1 MAKKIKVEVD
11 LEDKQAKK
19 KLEDLENKKYKVNLD
34 VDGRGIED
42 TNNQVQKLG
51 NTASSTT
58 TVFGKL
64 KNVISNTFSFNKLS
78 TTGYLAVLNEINQA
92 GKNAKETIN
101 ELDKAITDLSVATN
115 MSRDSVSSLLKTYN
129 DYAKELKSTTVD
141 VSSAADDYLR
151 AGKSMSETQ
160 ALIKDSIMLSKLGQL
175 QSGEATEDLLA
186 TMNGYEM
193 SVDEVEKALDAMV
206 AVDLEASTSAG
217 DIASALKYCAS
228 SADMA
233 GVSFSKLTGMIA
245 ETQDKTMQSAETI
258 GVFYNTLLSR
268 YRDIK
273 IGNYL
278 SEDGE
283 DISDYE
289 SVLKSVG
296 VNLRDAQGDFRN
308 FEVVLDELAGKWSS
322 LTSVQQAAVIKVA
335 AGTRQQNRFI
345 ALMEGYDK
353 VLELTETA
361 ANSAGTAVEKFNNS
375 YANSLEAKQ
384 NTLQASFESM
394 IMNSDFDEVYGGIL
408 EATTALVNFINE
420 TNALKGAMSGL
431 TIGAGIKAFI
441 AIKGG
446 INEAY
451 IELNKFQNALKIV
464 KKTEIST
471 ESFER
476 LKLLCDGLSKSQMKL
491 VLSTNQ
497 LSVEQK
503 KELLMA
509 SSLSE
514 EEATLQLQTWNMAKA
529 NNGLTTS
536 TTSVSNAFKGL
547 WATIKANKFMLITS
561 AIMIG
566 VSAINKYKE
575 TLENARSAAEDAKST
590 LSDMNKS
597 VTDNGSWLAENT
609 DKYKE
614 LSDGVNSLGQNVSLT
629 DEEFKEYNTLTNE
642 IAEMFPTLV
651 TGYTDTGTAIL
662 SCKNNVDLLTKAYE
676 EQKQAAQD
684 AVIRNADD
692 LVSGFNADT
701 TNTNLFENN
710 GMSKVDQLDLLNKM
724 LNGNISNVP
733 MDLSNTILKN
743 AGVKVSWL
751 ESLTYDKGEL
761 DKKIQENKEQLYAYK
776 RTLESEMEAATSD
789 ITPLIDY
796 FLDTNKNFNELDES
810 TKAGIKQ
817 VADNMGYEFY
827 NSLASG
833 EELTKTDL
841 ANWVDNTLLPSIS
854 NNGNANKAFS
864 KLFTLNADDMP
875 VSEYVTTVND
885 LVSKICMAVG
895 GDPDKIKI
903 NLGFDVQADED
914 LLDKV
919 YKVAGVDGSKFY
931 NPGSD
936 EANQQKEL
944 KSWIDSLNKDDL
956 KLIAQGEVEFDEH
969 TTVESAKEALKEAQ
983 SYADENPIEANA
995 TISSVDALAA
1005 VQDLS
1010 NGLDQ
1015 LDSIYADILD
1025 GEDFDWGSI
1034 LNNKDFQ
1041 DIFGSMG
1048 ETYENFINTVTN
1060 NPADISACQAAFDDL
1075 SNAYIYQS
1083 GVLDELNESNAQA
1096 AINMLDSMGV
1106 ANAEAVVMN
1115 YLAAQTEYAAI
1126 AKDNAAYSS
1135 AVLAEATLQDI
1146 NNILMEGS
1154 VTEDTKNQIVAYYLE
1169 KLTASGISL
1178 DTAEDC
1184 NQLINLI
1191 DYLGGATD
1199 ALRMYYSALQGSMN
1213 VTAVNGDNSHGGL
1226 SGKDTPYLEQMA
1238 KVQAQKETEKKLNE
1252 MLEKTQNSMS
1262 KVSFK
1267 GGTKSNGVRKSQS
1280 KGSGSGSGSKSKDN
1294 DAEKAQKEAE
1304 EAAKKAEEE
1313 RKKAIEEEEKRL
1325 EDALSRIK
1333 NAIAEL
1339 DKQASNSFHNWD
1351 ERNSALQAEMD
1362 AIPQAISAQQQLVDF
1377 YNSTGNDPTKAQ
1389 EAANAI
1395 ADLKR
1400 QLEELANQKLENIKK
1415 FNEDIISLIDS
1426 LKELSQSLIDIK
1438 EARGFSYSEGDYQ
1451 ELIAKTEE
1459 ERRQYEKEL
1468 SELQAQLQENID
1480 KGYLQEGSE
1489 TWYEWQKELNGIKKS
1504 INECTKAQIE
1514 WNKEIQNIPFTALEN
1529 FHKLISKATDR
1540 LDKFEAQL
1548 SARGLSKSF
1557 ANIQEDLMAVNE
1569 ELLIAQSEA
1578 TQYYE
1583 VIRKNLSDDTN
1594 GWARLTEE
1602 QIKQIFKYIDT
1613 DDSLSLHNYMS
1624 SLGYD
1629 NYTLKEFYEY
1639 IEKLSEANSKVIEL
1653 KTQQIELNNA
1663 ISDLDVTGAEKFA
1676 VLIEKLNSEISD
1688 ANSILDARGVSKNIE
1703 DIKNEYHGLASTV
1716 IVEQNKINHYYSAL
1730 YRGLSDGVNGWA
1742 NLTYEEIDKVFKY
1755 IQQND
1760 TNSLFNFLNSKQIN
1774 PATLDGFWELVE
1786 NIQTANSNIASATA
1800 NQIQLNKAIQQMD
1813 ISVYEN
1819 LSNVLSEIKT
1829 RIEGI
1834 RSIVEAHKRNPA
1846 DELIQMQIDT
1856 GMDQIELYR
1865 SMINAYKEYIIK
1877 QLSDGKNGWAN
1888 LAGDQIQD
1896 IMGFVESGDTNGLE
1910 KYLNTLGLSIATM
1923 DEFNEVLGK
1932 ITSTS
1937 SNMYSEM
1944 ASQETRF
1951 DDMLEV
1957 RINKLNE
1964 VQEQL
1969 QKINDEKNKALQLEK
1984 ARYALIEAQNNRNV
1998 MTWDGNQMVWTNDKN
2013 KVSDALDNLKNLEFQ
2028 DLIDSIDEATE
2039 AIQKLMK
2046 NKNIY
2051 DEWGNLTSNWQNTID
2066 STINKADAIM
2076 TELISKLNAQGY
2088 NVRIPAFATGGA
2100 IQGLSG
2106 DNNLIRVADKERVLT
2121 PIQNAAFEKL
2131 VDFSTSFIPQLEDI
2145 TKNLVPLT
2153 NFDAIR
2159 KVDTATQ
2166 NVYQF
2171 NGDFVMPN
2179 VHDGSKVNDL
2189 IKDLNS
2195 ITLKA
2200 QQRVNRI
2207 N

>member
-19 KLEDLENKKYKVNLD
+19 KLEDLTNKKYKVDLD
-34 VDGRGIED
+34 VDSNGVKNVNE
-42 TNNQVQKLG
+42 QVQKLG

-64 KNVISNTFSFNKLS
+64 KNAISNTFSFNKIT

-92 GKNAKETIN
+92 GKNAKETIQ
-101 ELDKAITDLSVATN
+101 ELDSAITDLSVAMNGTRAEASEYIKTLN
-115 MSRDSVSSLLKTYN
+115 KQAIELKTTT
-129 DYAKELKSTTVD
+129 KSVTDASDAWLRQGKTVD
-141 VSSAADDYLR
+141 
-151 AGKSMSETQ
+151 ETET
-160 ALIKDSIMLSKLGQL
+160 LIKDSLVLSKVGKIDSADATDYLTSALNGYKLEAKDAISVIDKLTSVDAASASEAGGLALSMSRTASAADLAGVSMDKLISWLAVVKETTRDADQSVGNMMKTMLSRMNQVKAGKFIDEETGEPLNDMEKVLNKVGIAMRDANGQFISSEKIIDELGQKWSTFDSVT
-175 QSGEATEDLLA
+175 QRAIATQLGGAYQYEKVIALLS
-186 TMNGYEM
+186 NY
-193 SVDEVEKALDAMV
+193 
-206 AVDLEASTSAG
+206 G
-217 DIASALKYCAS
+217 DALKYAEIAAES
-228 SADMA
+228 SGSA
-233 GVSFSKLTGMIA
+233 
-245 ETQDKTMQSAETI
+245 MQ
-258 GVFYNTLLSR
+258 
-268 YRDIK
+268 
-273 IGNYL
+273 
-278 SEDGE
+278 
-283 DISDYE
+283 
-289 SVLKSVG
+289 
-296 VNLRDAQGDFRN
+296 
-308 FEVVLDELAGKWSS
+308 
-322 LTSVQQAAVIKVA
+322 
-335 AGTRQQNRFI
+335 
-345 ALMEGYDK
+345 
-353 VLELTETA
+353 
-361 ANSAGTAVEKFNNS
+361 KFNES
-375 YANSLEAKQ
+375 YLGSLEAKQ

-394 IMNSDFDEVYGGIL
+394 MMNSDFDKVYAGIID
-408 EATTALVNFINE
+408 ATTALVNFINE
-420 TNALKGAMSGL
+420 TNALKGVMSGL

-476 LKLLCDGLSKSQMKL
+476 LKLLCNGLSKSQMKL

-547 WATIKANKFMLITS
+547 WSTIKANKFMLITS

-609 DKYKE
+609 DRYKE
-614 LSDGVNSLGQNVSLT
+614 LSEGVNSLGQNVSLT

-684 AVIRNADD
+684 AVIKNADD

-710 GMSKVDQLDLLNKM
+710 GMSKVEQLDLLNKM

-903 NLGFDVQADED
+903 NLGFDIQADED

-936 EANQQKEL
+936 EANQQQEL
-944 KSWIDSLNKDDL
+944 KSWIDSLSKDDL

-995 TISSVDALAA
+995 TLSSVDALAA
-1005 VQDLS
+1005 VESLS
-1010 NGLDQ
+1010 EGLDQ

-1048 ETYENFINTVTN
+1048 EVYDNFINTVTN

-1075 SNAYIYQS
+1075 TNAYIYQS

-1154 VTEDTKNQIVAYYLE
+1154 VTEDTKNQIIAYYLE

-1184 NQLINLI
+1184 NQLMNLI
-1191 DYLGGATD
+1191 SALGGATG
-1199 ALRMYYSALQGSMN
+1199 ALRIYYSALQGSMN
-1213 VTAVNGDNSHGGL
+1213 VVDVNGNNSHGGL
-1226 SGKDTPYLEQMA
+1226 SGKDIPYQKQMA
-1238 KVQAQKETEKKLNE
+1238 QVQAQKEAEKKLDE
-1252 MLEKTQNSMS
+1252 ILEKTQNSMS
-1262 KVSFK
+1262 KASFK
-1267 GGTKSNGVRKSQS
+1267 GGTKTNGVRKSQAKS
-1280 KGSGSGSGSKSKDN
+1280 SGSGKSKKD
-1294 DAEKAQKEAE
+1294 DAEKEAE

-1438 EARGFSYSEGDYQ
+1438 EARGFAYNAGDYQ
-1451 ELIAKTEE
+1451 ELISKSEE

-1468 SELQAQLQENID
+1468 SELQAQLQYNID
-1480 KGYLQEGSE
+1480 RGYLQEGSE

-1504 INECTKAQIE
+1504 MNECIKAQVE
-1514 WNKEIQNIPFTALEN
+1514 WNKEIQKIPFTALEN
-1529 FHKLISKATDR
+1529 FGKLIDKATTR
-1540 LDKFEAQL
+1540 LDNFASQL
-1548 SARGLSKSF
+1548 EERGLALSV
-1557 ANIQEDLMAVNE
+1557 ADINEQLMAANE
-1569 ELLIAQSEA
+1569 KLLIAQGNANE
-1578 TQYYE
+1578 YYN
-1583 VIRKNLSDDTN
+1583 VIRRNFSDEVN
-1594 GWARLTEE
+1594 GWGKLTEE
-1602 QIKQIFKYIDT
+1602 QLKQVFHYIDT
-1613 DDSLSLHNYMS
+1613 DDSLRLHNYLAD
-1624 SLGYD
+1624 LGFD
-1629 NYTLKEFYEY
+1629 NYTLQEFYEY
-1639 IEKLSEANSKVIEL
+1639 VEKLGETNNEIIEL
-1653 KTQQIELNNA
+1653 KTNIIKLNNA
-1663 ISDLDVTGAEKFA
+1663 VDELNISGAEKYGI
-1676 VLIEKLNSEISD
+1676 LIEKLNNEISSYND
-1688 ANSILDARGVSKNIE
+1688 TINARGLSKSLAEIM
-1703 DIKNEYHGLASTV
+1703 NEIHGLASTV
-1716 IVEQNKINHYYSAL
+1716 MIEQNKINNYNRIIAKNL
-1730 YRGLSDGVNGWA
+1730 TDDVNGWA
-1742 NLTYEEIDKVFKY
+1742 KLREDQLKQVFRY
-1755 IQQND
+1755 IENND
-1760 TNSLFNFLNSKQIN
+1760 HQGLFDLFNSMQIN
-1774 PATLDGFWELVE
+1774 PATLDEFWELVQDIE
-1786 NIQTANSNIASATA
+1786 TASSNIASATT
-1800 NQIQLNKAIQQMD
+1800 NQIELNKTIKQMD
-1813 ISVYEN
+1813 ITVFQN
-1819 LSNVLSEIKT
+1819 LQKVLEKINT
-1829 RIEGI
+1829 EIEGLKNLMKSHGGIAPDAILEKEIQSGMKSVKFSKRKIYAYEDYI
-1834 RSIVEAHKRNPA
+1834 RS
-1846 DELIQMQIDT
+1846 QF
-1856 GMDQIELYR
+1856 
-1865 SMINAYKEYIIK
+1865 
-1877 QLSDGKNGWAN
+1877 SDAINGWAD
-1888 LAGDQIQD
+1888 LAEED
-1896 IMGFVESGDTNGLE
+1896 IKRIF
-1910 KYLNTLGLSIATM
+1910 KYLDNGDVDGLDEFLNNLGLATSSLTEFWDVVSNIQQEESNIFSDM
-1923 DEFNEVLGK
+1923 VNQEGYFNE
-1932 ITSTS
+1932 
-1937 SNMYSEM
+1937 
-1944 ASQETRF
+1944 
-1951 DDMLEV
+1951 MLEN
-1957 RINKLNE
+1957 RITELNKIRE
-1964 VQEQL
+1964 KL
-1969 QKINDEKNKALQLEK
+1969 QKINEEKNKALELEK
-1984 ARYALIEAQNNRNV
+1984 ARYALIQAENNRNV
-1998 MTWDGNQMVWTNDKN
+1998 MTWDGNQMVWT
-2013 KVSDALDNLKNLEFQ
+2013 SDADQLSNALDNLNNLEFDALIDAIDNAVDAIN
-2028 DLIDSIDEATE
+2028 DLIDNTN
-2039 AIQKLMK
+2039 L
-2046 NKNIY
+2046 Y
-2051 DEWGNLTSNWQNTID
+2051 DNLGNLLSNWKDIIESAQSSVTGIVNEVI
-2066 STINKADAIM
+2066 K
-2076 TELISKLNAQGY
+2076 KLSSQGY
-2088 NVRIPAFATGGA
+2088 DFDIPQFATGGV
-2100 IQGLSG
+2100 INGVTG
-2106 DNNLIRVADKERVLT
+2106 DRNLVLVSDKERVLT
-2121 PIQNAAFEKL
+2121 PYQNEMFEKMI
-2131 VDFSTSFIPQLEDI
+2131 DYATNYAPQFNQI
-2145 TKNLVPLT
+2145 
-2153 NFDAIR
+2153 FDAKHQTISNLS
-2159 KVDTATQ
+2159 
-2166 NVYQF
+2166 NVKPVTTTPIYQF
-2171 NGDFVMPN
+2171 TGDFVMPN

>member
-1 MAKKIKVEVD
+1 MAKKIKVGVELD
-11 LEDKQAKK
+11 DKQAKK
-19 KLEDLENKKYKVNLD
+19 KLEDLEKGKYKVNVD
-34 VDGRGIED
+34 VNAESV
-42 TNNQVQKLG
+42 NQANENMKRFG
-51 NTASSTT
+51 KTASNTNGI
-58 TVFGKL
+58 FGKL
-64 KNVISNTFSFNKLS
+64 KETITNTFSTSRL
-78 TTGYLAVLNEINQA
+78 TMTGFLTALAGIHKAGNEA
-92 GKNAKETIN
+92 VETVKS
-101 ELDKAITDLSVATN
+101 LDKEITDLSAATD
-115 MSRDSVSSLLKTYN
+115 MSRESVSGLLQNYN
-129 DYAKELKSTTVD
+129 KLAKEMKATTVD
-141 VSSAADDYLR
+141 VSQAANDYLR
-151 AGKSMSETQ
+151 AGKSMSESQ
-160 ALIKDSIMLSKLGQL
+160 ELIKSSLMLSKLGQIDA
-175 QSGEATEDLLA
+175 STATEDLLA
-186 TMNGYEM
+186 IINGFSM
-193 SVDEVEKALDAMV
+193 SVDEVNKSLDSLV
-206 AVDLEASTSAG
+206 AVDMAAATSAG
-217 DIASALKYCAS
+217 SISEALKYCAS
-228 SADMA
+228 NAEVA
-233 GVSFSKLTGMIA
+233 GISFDKLVAILA
-245 ETQDKTMQSAETI
+245 EVQDRTQLSSQTI
-258 GVFYNTLLSR
+258 GTFMNTILSR
-268 YRDIK
+268 YKDVK

-278 SEDGE
+278 SDDGE
-283 DISDYE
+283 DLSDYE
-289 SVLKSVG
+289 SVLKSIG
-296 VNLRDAQGDFRN
+296 ISLRDSENEFRN
-308 FEVVLDELAGKWSS
+308 YEDVLQDMASKWNTLS
-322 LTSVQQAAVIKVA
+322 SVQQAALAKTASGV
-335 AGTRQQNRFI
+335 RMQNRFY
-345 ALMEGYDK
+345 ALMEGYSK
-353 VLELTETA
+353 VLDLTKVSAE
-361 ANSAGTAVEKFNNS
+361 SAGTAIDKYNKA

-384 NTLQASFESM
+384 ANLQASFESM
-394 IMNSDFDEVYGGIL
+394 IMNSDFSSIYSDIL
-408 EATTALVNFINE
+408 DSTNALVEFLDK
-420 TNALKGAMSGL
+420 TNALKGALSGL
-431 TIGAGIKAFI
+431 VVGTL
-441 AIKGG
+441 IKGFMSIKSG
-446 INEAY
+446 ITQAY
-451 IELNKFQNALKIV
+451 VTLNKFQNAMNLV
-464 KKTEIST
+464 KKTKIST
-471 ESFER
+471 NDFQR
-476 LKLLCDGLSKSQMKL
+476 LLLLSDGLSKSQMKL
-491 VLSTNQ
+491 ILSTNT
-497 LSVEQK
+497 LSVAQK
-503 KELLMA
+503 KELLIA
-509 SSLSE
+509 SGLSE
-514 EEATLQLQTWNMAKA
+514 EESELALNTWKMSAA
-529 NNGLTTS
+529 NNGLTAS
-536 TTSVSNAFKGL
+536 TTSVGNSLKALF
-547 WATIKANKFMLITS
+547 TMIKANPLGLIVTG
-561 AIMIG
+561 IGIG
-566 VSAINKYKE
+566 VAAWQKYKQSIEEAVSSASDAANTYKEQNDAIDEAVTKYQELRQQLIAAKGNEEE
-575 TLENARSAAEDAKST
+575 TYAIKQQLLELQTELNEKFGIEAGRINLVTDAYRDQTEAIKALNKESGQMFLNENRKGIEQATKQMESDKTYLLGTTNGLVNASELKYLDKIGQIASANNIQRTNNGFEFVGNARDASKSINNFMNQIKELQKEAGNTSSVLSGIFDGILDNSGDALSEANGIIEKYGDIYEQAQLAQISSDRNLSQTYNEATAAVEAYNDAVLKSENPYDDQEVQNAWNRLQNVKQEIKDNEAEWGQYSNIVDNVFSEANDAVYSFYQTISNDQSVSKFVDDLRGLTDIDLQAMADDGNNGDAFDKLCEKAENYGLEVQNVIDLLIQLGVVQGQIDDEVGSTDISPKWDYSTTITQLDEMEKKFSSLDNAYSKLFDEDSNIGFEDYSSIYDAFKDIEGLDIGGYIKQLQEAGQNQELVQETMDSLVSSYLNLSGILDNVTDENAR
-590 LSDMNKS
+590 L
-597 VTDNGSWLAENT
+597 
-609 DKYKE
+609 
-614 LSDGVNSLGQNVSLT
+614 
-629 DEEFKEYNTLTNE
+629 
-642 IAEMFPTLV
+642 IASFL
-651 TGYTDTGTAIL
+651 
-662 SCKNNVDLLTKAYE
+662 E
-676 EQKQAAQD
+676 EQ
-684 AVIRNADD
+684 
-692 LVSGFNADT
+692 
-701 TNTNLFENN
+701 
-710 GMSKVDQLDLLNKM
+710 
-724 LNGNISNVP
+724 
-733 MDLSNTILKN
+733 
-743 AGVKVSWL
+743 
-751 ESLTYDKGEL
+751 
-761 DKKIQENKEQLYAYK
+761 
-776 RTLESEMEAATSD
+776 
-789 ITPLIDY
+789 
-796 FLDTNKNFNELDES
+796 
-810 TKAGIKQ
+810 
-817 VADNMGYEFY
+817 
-827 NSLASG
+827 
-833 EELTKTDL
+833 
-841 ANWVDNTLLPSIS
+841 
-854 NNGNANKAFS
+854 
-864 KLFTLNADDMP
+864 
-875 VSEYVTTVND
+875 
-885 LVSKICMAVG
+885 
-895 GDPDKIKI
+895 
-903 NLGFDVQADED
+903 
-914 LLDKV
+914 
-919 YKVAGVDGSKFY
+919 
-931 NPGSD
+931 
-936 EANQQKEL
+936 
-944 KSWIDSLNKDDL
+944 
-956 KLIAQGEVEFDEH
+956 
-969 TTVESAKEALKEAQ
+969 
-983 SYADENPIEANA
+983 
-995 TISSVDALAA
+995 
-1005 VQDLS
+1005 
-1010 NGLDQ
+1010 
-1015 LDSIYADILD
+1015 
-1025 GEDFDWGSI
+1025 
-1034 LNNKDFQ
+1034 
-1041 DIFGSMG
+1041 
-1048 ETYENFINTVTN
+1048 
-1060 NPADISACQAAFDDL
+1060 
-1075 SNAYIYQS
+1075 
-1083 GVLDELNESNAQA
+1083 
-1096 AINMLDSMGV
+1096 GV

-1154 VTEDTKNQIVAYYLE
+1154 VTEDTKNQIIAYYLE

-1184 NQLINLI
+1184 NQLMNLI
-1191 DYLGGATD
+1191 SALGGATS
-1199 ALRMYYSALQGSMN
+1199 ALSIYYSALQGSMN
-1213 VTAVNGDNSHGGL
+1213 VSAVNGSNSHGGL

-1238 KVQAQKETEKKLNE
+1238 KVQAQKEAEKKLNE

-1267 GGTKSNGVRKSQS
+1267 GGTKSNGVRKSQA
-1280 KGSGSGSGSKSKDN
+1280 KGSGGSGGKGSGSKSKDN
-1294 DAEKAQKEAE
+1294 DAE

-1362 AIPQAISAQQQLVDF
+1362 AIPQAIAAQQQLVDF

-1639 IEKLSEANSKVIEL
+1639 IEKLSEANSEIIEL

-1663 ISDLDVTGAEKFA
+1663 INDLDVTGAEKFA

-1688 ANSILDARGVSKNIE
+1688 ENNILDARGVSKNIE

-1856 GMDQIELYR
+1856 GMDQIKLYR
-1865 SMINAYKEYIIK
+1865 SMINAYKEYIRK

-2013 KVSDALDNLKNLEFQ
+2013 KVSDALDNLRNLEFQ
-2028 DLIDSIDEATE
+2028 DLIDTIQDAIDTIED
-2039 AIQKLMK
+2039 LMK

-2051 DEWGNLTSNWQNTID
+2051 DEWGNLTGGWQNTID
-2066 STINKADAIM
+2066 SALNKADAIM

-2121 PIQNAAFEKL
+2121 PIQNTAFEKL

>member
-1 MAKKIKVEVD
+1 M
-11 LEDKQAKK
+11 
-19 KLEDLENKKYKVNLD
+19 
-34 VDGRGIED
+34 
-42 TNNQVQKLG
+42 
-51 NTASSTT
+51 
-58 TVFGKL
+58 
-64 KNVISNTFSFNKLS
+64 
-78 TTGYLAVLNEINQA
+78 
-92 GKNAKETIN
+92 
-101 ELDKAITDLSVATN
+101 
-115 MSRDSVSSLLKTYN
+115 
-129 DYAKELKSTTVD
+129 
-141 VSSAADDYLR
+141 
-151 AGKSMSETQ
+151 
-160 ALIKDSIMLSKLGQL
+160 
-175 QSGEATEDLLA
+175 
-186 TMNGYEM
+186 
-193 SVDEVEKALDAMV
+193 
-206 AVDLEASTSAG
+206 
-217 DIASALKYCAS
+217 
-228 SADMA
+228 
-233 GVSFSKLTGMIA
+233 
-245 ETQDKTMQSAETI
+245 
-258 GVFYNTLLSR
+258 
-268 YRDIK
+268 
-273 IGNYL
+273 
-278 SEDGE
+278 
-283 DISDYE
+283 
-289 SVLKSVG
+289 
-296 VNLRDAQGDFRN
+296 
-308 FEVVLDELAGKWSS
+308 
-322 LTSVQQAAVIKVA
+322 
-335 AGTRQQNRFI
+335 
-345 ALMEGYDK
+345 
-353 VLELTETA
+353 
-361 ANSAGTAVEKFNNS
+361 
-375 YANSLEAKQ
+375 
-384 NTLQASFESM
+384 
-394 IMNSDFDEVYGGIL
+394 
-408 EATTALVNFINE
+408 
-420 TNALKGAMSGL
+420 
-431 TIGAGIKAFI
+431 
-441 AIKGG
+441 
-446 INEAY
+446 
-451 IELNKFQNALKIV
+451 
-464 KKTEIST
+464 
-471 ESFER
+471 
-476 LKLLCDGLSKSQMKL
+476 
-491 VLSTNQ
+491 
-497 LSVEQK
+497 
-503 KELLMA
+503 
-509 SSLSE
+509 
-514 EEATLQLQTWNMAKA
+514 
-529 NNGLTTS
+529 
-536 TTSVSNAFKGL
+536 
-547 WATIKANKFMLITS
+547 
-561 AIMIG
+561 
-566 VSAINKYKE
+566 
-575 TLENARSAAEDAKST
+575 
-590 LSDMNKS
+590 
-597 VTDNGSWLAENT
+597 
-609 DKYKE
+609 
-614 LSDGVNSLGQNVSLT
+614 
-629 DEEFKEYNTLTNE
+629 
-642 IAEMFPTLV
+642 
-651 TGYTDTGTAIL
+651 
-662 SCKNNVDLLTKAYE
+662 
-676 EQKQAAQD
+676 
-684 AVIRNADD
+684 
-692 LVSGFNADT
+692 
-701 TNTNLFENN
+701 
-710 GMSKVDQLDLLNKM
+710 
-724 LNGNISNVP
+724 
-733 MDLSNTILKN
+733 
-743 AGVKVSWL
+743 
-751 ESLTYDKGEL
+751 
-761 DKKIQENKEQLYAYK
+761 
-776 RTLESEMEAATSD
+776 
-789 ITPLIDY
+789 
-796 FLDTNKNFNELDES
+796 
-810 TKAGIKQ
+810 
-817 VADNMGYEFY
+817 
-827 NSLASG
+827 
-833 EELTKTDL
+833 
-841 ANWVDNTLLPSIS
+841 
-854 NNGNANKAFS
+854 
-864 KLFTLNADDMP
+864 
-875 VSEYVTTVND
+875 
-885 LVSKICMAVG
+885 
-895 GDPDKIKI
+895 
-903 NLGFDVQADED
+903 
-914 LLDKV
+914 
-919 YKVAGVDGSKFY
+919 
-931 NPGSD
+931 
-936 EANQQKEL
+936 
-944 KSWIDSLNKDDL
+944 
-956 KLIAQGEVEFDEH
+956 
-969 TTVESAKEALKEAQ
+969 
-983 SYADENPIEANA
+983 
-995 TISSVDALAA
+995 
-1005 VQDLS
+1005 
-1010 NGLDQ
+1010 
-1015 LDSIYADILD
+1015 
-1025 GEDFDWGSI
+1025 
-1034 LNNKDFQ
+1034 
-1041 DIFGSMG
+1041 
-1048 ETYENFINTVTN
+1048 
-1060 NPADISACQAAFDDL
+1060 
-1075 SNAYIYQS
+1075 
-1083 GVLDELNESNAQA
+1083 
-1096 AINMLDSMGV
+1096 
-1106 ANAEAVVMN
+1106 
-1115 YLAAQTEYAAI
+1115 
-1126 AKDNAAYSS
+1126 
-1135 AVLAEATLQDI
+1135 
-1146 NNILMEGS
+1146 
-1154 VTEDTKNQIVAYYLE
+1154 
-1169 KLTASGISL
+1169 
-1178 DTAEDC
+1178 
-1184 NQLINLI
+1184 
-1191 DYLGGATD
+1191 
-1199 ALRMYYSALQGSMN
+1199 
-1213 VTAVNGDNSHGGL
+1213 
-1226 SGKDTPYLEQMA
+1226 
-1238 KVQAQKETEKKLNE
+1238 
-1252 MLEKTQNSMS
+1252 
-1262 KVSFK
+1262 
-1267 GGTKSNGVRKSQS
+1267 
-1280 KGSGSGSGSKSKDN
+1280 
-1294 DAEKAQKEAE
+1294 
-1304 EAAKKAEEE
+1304 
-1313 RKKAIEEEEKRL
+1313 
-1325 EDALSRIK
+1325 
-1333 NAIAEL
+1333 

-1451 ELIAKTEE
+1451 ELISKSEE

-1468 SELQAQLQENID
+1468 SELQAQLQYNID
-1480 KGYLQEGSE
+1480 RGYLQEGSE

-1504 INECTKAQIE
+1504 MNECIKAQVE
-1514 WNKEIQNIPFTALEN
+1514 WNKEIQKIPFTALEN

-1688 ANSILDARGVSKNIE
+1688 ANNILDARGVSKNIE

-1856 GMDQIELYR
+1856 GMDQIKLYR
-1865 SMINAYKEYIIK
+1865 SMINAYKEYIRK

-2013 KVSDALDNLKNLEFQ
+2013 KVSDALDNLRNLEFQ
-2028 DLIDSIDEATE
+2028 DLIDTIQDAIDTIED
-2039 AIQKLMK
+2039 LMK

-2051 DEWGNLTSNWQNTID
+2051 DEWGNLTGGWQNTID
-2066 STINKADAIM
+2066 SALNKADAIM

-2121 PIQNAAFEKL
+2121 PIQNTAFEKL

-2171 NGDFVMPN
+2171 TGDFVMPN

>member
-1 MAKKIKVEVD
+1 MPKN
-11 LEDKQAKK
+11 
-19 KLEDLENKKYKVNLD
+19 EN
-34 VDGRGIED
+34 GE
-42 TNNQVQKLG
+42 
-51 NTASSTT
+51 SW
-58 TVFGKL
+58 L
-64 KNVISNTFSFNKLS
+64 KNSLGEIIS
-78 TTGYLAVLNEINQA
+78 
-92 GKNAKETIN
+92 KENIDSYIA
-101 ELDKAITDLSVATN
+101 ELDLDSAKNKILDIFDWEDAIKNGDKTWQDYFDT
-115 MSRDSVSSLLKTYN
+115 LKNGEEKYIP
-129 DYAKELKSTTVD
+129 D
-141 VSSAADDYLR
+141 
-151 AGKSMSETQ
+151 
-160 ALIKDSIMLSKLGQL
+160 LIKNTD
-175 QSGEATEDLLA
+175 DL
-186 TMNGYEM
+186 
-193 SVDEVEKALDAMV
+193 
-206 AVDLEASTSAG
+206 
-217 DIASALKYCAS
+217 
-228 SADMA
+228 
-233 GVSFSKLTGMIA
+233 SKLTGEDLVKANQAARDAAIA
-245 ETQDKTMQSAETI
+245 HNKALKQQTLSAKAGQVALKGLAIAGNMLAMWAISEAISFAASKINDYVHELDNARDASKDAQSTINQLNQSVSDNDKWISS
-258 GVFYNTLLSR
+258 NLSR
-268 YRDIK
+268 Y
-273 IGNYL
+273 
-278 SEDGE
+278 E
-283 DISDYE
+283 
-289 SVLKSVG
+289 
-296 VNLRDAQGDFRN
+296 
-308 FEVVLDELAGKWSS
+308 ELA
-322 LTSVQQAAVIKVA
+322 
-335 AGTRQQNRFI
+335 
-345 ALMEGYDK
+345 
-353 VLELTETA
+353 
-361 ANSAGTAVEKFNNS
+361 
-375 YANSLEAKQ
+375 
-384 NTLQASFESM
+384 
-394 IMNSDFDEVYGGIL
+394 
-408 EATTALVNFINE
+408 
-420 TNALKGAMSGL
+420 
-431 TIGAGIKAFI
+431 
-441 AIKGG
+441 
-446 INEAY
+446 
-451 IELNKFQNALKIV
+451 
-464 KKTEIST
+464 
-471 ESFER
+471 
-476 LKLLCDGLSKSQMKL
+476 
-491 VLSTNQ
+491 
-497 LSVEQK
+497 
-503 KELLMA
+503 
-509 SSLSE
+509 
-514 EEATLQLQTWNMAKA
+514 
-529 NNGLTTS
+529 
-536 TTSVSNAFKGL
+536 
-547 WATIKANKFMLITS
+547 
-561 AIMIG
+561 
-566 VSAINKYKE
+566 
-575 TLENARSAAEDAKST
+575 
-590 LSDMNKS
+590 
-597 VTDNGSWLAENT
+597 
-609 DKYKE
+609 
-614 LSDGVNSLGQNVSLT
+614 DGVDSLGRNVSLT

-642 IAEMFPTLV
+642 IAEMFPTLI
-651 TGYTDTGTAIL
+651 TGYTDTGDAIL

-684 AVIRNADD
+684 SVLQKSND
-692 LVSGFNADT
+692 LWAGFKADT
-701 TNTNLFENN
+701 TKSNIFSN
-710 GMSKVDQLDLLNKM
+710 GGLSKVSELQALQKM
-724 LNGNISNVP
+724 INGQVKDISNGA
-733 MDLSNTILKN
+733 LAQILNN
-743 AGVKVSWL
+743 AGVDKVNSNNRAKL
-751 ESLTYDKGEL
+751 VKQIE
-761 DKKIQENKEQLYAYK
+761 ENKQLLLSYV
-776 RTLESEMEAATSD
+776 RTLQSTLDASTSQATT
-789 ITPLIDY
+789 IIDA
-796 FLDTNKNFNELDES
+796 FLGDNKDFQKFDSQTQNS
-810 TKAGIKQ
+810 IKQ
-817 VADNMGYEFY
+817 IADNMGYEFY
-827 NSLASG
+827 SQFENPN
-833 EELTKTDL
+833 ELV
-841 ANWVDNTLLPSIS
+841 NWIDNTLVPAFQ
-854 NNGNANKAFS
+854 NADTKNLLT
-864 KLFTLNADDMP
+864 KLFSLNKEDMP
-875 VSEYVTTVND
+875 VSEYVQEINS
-885 LVSKICMAVG
+885 LIEQIANAIG
-895 GDPDKIKI
+895 GEPDKIKVK
-903 NLGFDVQADED
+903 LGFDFVDTDGE
-914 LLDKV
+914 LLNKAKKKV
-919 YKVAGVDGSKFY
+919 
-931 NPGSD
+931 D
-936 EANQQKEL
+936 EAFSNNSLNVGSVSLDPSKLVNKDEL
-944 KSWIDSLNKDDL
+944 KKWIDTLSSEDL
-956 KLIAQGEVEFDEH
+956 KLIAQGEIEFDEN
-969 TTVESAKEALKEAQ
+969 TTVASAKAALKEAQ
-983 SYADENPIEANA
+983 SYADENAIEVKARTLTEINENK
-995 TISSVDALAA
+995 S
-1005 VQDLS
+1005 
-1010 NGLDQ
+1010 GLDSLFDKYEASDEEQ
-1015 LDSIYADILD
+1015 MLSQDDVASILQEHPEYIAYLIKVGDQYKLNEQALKDWNSVVDEQKNAIDNQMGSNSYVENYGNILDSISSNTSHIGGGVGNWSGGEEALDNLIAKNNELNQSLLNGKINATDYFKSISDSITSSGLEDALNDIGGKFDETTDYIEETVSVLSTELSDALLQANKRFLKGETSVDDYTDELKAGAEAQQKLLKATYDLEIGEDGKAKAIENADEAMQNAIDSYNQLVDAQEQLANTEGFENVLSENADFLSSYADETGNFMSSIMNDNQLSSYINSLSTELVNFANSSTENMESVAQALVD
-1025 GEDFDWGSI
+1025 TAGVSSEQAYSLISQGSEAVASAVGNSLEAVQGMTNYAMSSVSGSI
-1034 LNNKDFQ
+1034 TNASSAIGNVLSAL
-1041 DIFGSMG
+1041 GSMIS
-1048 ETYENFINTVTN
+1048 NFKFSIKAKPYITGGFGLKKDKNGIPTGLTL
-1060 NPADISACQAAFDDL
+1060 PTFGFDISGSGGASVQNFAQALSSAGSYFSQAGAEQAAQ
-1075 SNAYIYQS
+1075 NA
-1083 GVLDELNESNAQA
+1083 
-1096 AINMLDSMGV
+1096 
-1106 ANAEAVVMN
+1106 MN
-1115 YLAAQTEYAAI
+1115 
-1126 AKDNAAYSS
+1126 
-1135 AVLAEATLQDI
+1135 I
-1146 NNILMEGS
+1146 NNY
-1154 VTEDTKNQIVAYYLE
+1154 K
-1169 KLTASGISL
+1169 KSG
-1178 DTAEDC
+1178 T
-1184 NQLINLI
+1184 
-1191 DYLGGATD
+1191 
-1199 ALRMYYSALQGSMN
+1199 
-1213 VTAVNGDNSHGGL
+1213 
-1226 SGKDTPYLEQMA
+1226 
-1238 KVQAQKETEKKLNE
+1238 
-1252 MLEKTQNSMS
+1252 
-1262 KVSFK
+1262 
-1267 GGTKSNGVRKSQS
+1267 
-1280 KGSGSGSGSKSKDN
+1280 GSGSKPSSYRPTYKSPKSSSGGSDGSGSKSKDN
-1294 DAEKAQKEAE
+1294 DAE

-1415 FNEDIISLIDS
+1415 FNEDIISLIQS

-1774 PATLDGFWELVE
+1774 PATLDGFWEVVE
-1786 NIQTANSNIASATA
+1786 NIQTANSNIASVTA

-1865 SMINAYKEYIIK
+1865 SMISAYKEYIRK

-2013 KVSDALDNLKNLEFQ
+2013 KVSDALDNLRNLEFQ
-2028 DLIDSIDEATE
+2028 DLIDTIQDAIDTIED
-2039 AIQKLMK
+2039 LME

-2051 DEWGNLTSNWQNTID
+2051 DEWGNLTGGWQNTID
-2066 STINKADAIM
+2066 SALNKADAIM

-2171 NGDFVMPN
+2171 TGDIIAPN
-2179 VHDGSKVNDL
+2179 VHDGDGFNVL
-2189 IKDLNS
+2189 VKDLES

-2200 QQRVNRI
+2200 EQRMNRI

>member
-1 MAKKIKVEVD
+1 MGGISLAIKAIQFVWDKLNVTVEETQQKVDETSSRLKELQDLQAELSARDPESLSDTERERLAYLDDRIAKEKELLELQKARVAEEEIGGKFTDYFDDDSYSKKLADEYTGGWKNFLFNSAQFLSGSPSQALMKDQDDSTVTNLNAKTENVLKAYNKYQEKYSKTLSDIADLKAKISNLDKDSYEYQIESTNLSAKQKALKDFDYSSANDLLTQQKEKVNEYSDAIDKLKKDSENPYLSSKSREYAKKEIEQYTKLKEAAEGYVKSLEKITLTPQSVEDNLNERLNKLTVND
-11 LEDKQAKK
+11 LKENGFTDSELEILATASFDSNATIEDLRRVLQQAQAEANGNPIQVGTTVSSISDAMNIGTGNYDEENQAFSST
-19 KLEDLENKKYKVNLD
+19 LGQDLENYQNEIQAIQQAIK
-34 VDGRGIED
+34 G
-42 TNNQVQKLG
+42 LG
-51 NTASSTT
+51 NGSTSVIDLAT
-58 TVFGKL
+58 DFG
-64 KNVISNTFSFNKLS
+64 I
-78 TTGYLAVLNEINQA
+78 A
-92 GKNAKETIN
+92 G
-101 ELDKAITDLSVATN
+101 
-115 MSRDSVSSLLKTYN
+115 
-129 DYAKELKSTTVD
+129 
-141 VSSAADDYLR
+141 
-151 AGKSMSETQ
+151 
-160 ALIKDSIMLSKLGQL
+160 DSI
-175 QSGEATEDLLA
+175 
-186 TMNGYEM
+186 
-193 SVDEVEKALDAMV
+193 
-206 AVDLEASTSAG
+206 
-217 DIASALKYCAS
+217 
-228 SADMA
+228 
-233 GVSFSKLTGMIA
+233 
-245 ETQDKTMQSAETI
+245 
-258 GVFYNTLLSR
+258 
-268 YRDIK
+268 
-273 IGNYL
+273 
-278 SEDGE
+278 
-283 DISDYE
+283 SDCKE
-289 SVLKSVG
+289 
-296 VNLRDAQGDFRN
+296 Q
-308 FEVVLDELAGKWSS
+308 LDELAK
-322 LTSVQQAAVIKVA
+322 TK
-335 AGTRQQNRFI
+335 
-345 ALMEGYDK
+345 MEEMRNHID
-353 VLELTETA
+353 
-361 ANSAGTAVEKFNNS
+361 SIINN
-375 YANSLEAKQ
+375 N
-384 NTLQASFESM
+384 N
-394 IMNSDFDEVYGGIL
+394 INSD
-408 EATTALVNFINE
+408 T
-420 TNALKGAMSGL
+420 
-431 TIGAGIKAFI
+431 
-441 AIKGG
+441 
-446 INEAY
+446 
-451 IELNKFQNALKIV
+451 
-464 KKTEIST
+464 
-471 ESFER
+471 
-476 LKLLCDGLSKSQMKL
+476 
-491 VLSTNQ
+491 
-497 LSVEQK
+497 
-503 KELLMA
+503 
-509 SSLSE
+509 
-514 EEATLQLQTWNMAKA
+514 
-529 NNGLTTS
+529 
-536 TTSVSNAFKGL
+536 
-547 WATIKANKFMLITS
+547 
-561 AIMIG
+561 
-566 VSAINKYKE
+566 
-575 TLENARSAAEDAKST
+575 
-590 LSDMNKS
+590 
-597 VTDNGSWLAENT
+597 
-609 DKYKE
+609 
-614 LSDGVNSLGQNVSLT
+614 
-629 DEEFKEYNTLTNE
+629 
-642 IAEMFPTLV
+642 
-651 TGYTDTGTAIL
+651 
-662 SCKNNVDLLTKAYE
+662 
-676 EQKQAAQD
+676 
-684 AVIRNADD
+684 
-692 LVSGFNADT
+692 
-701 TNTNLFENN
+701 
-710 GMSKVDQLDLLNKM
+710 
-724 LNGNISNVP
+724 
-733 MDLSNTILKN
+733 
-743 AGVKVSWL
+743 
-751 ESLTYDKGEL
+751 
-761 DKKIQENKEQLYAYK
+761 
-776 RTLESEMEAATSD
+776 
-789 ITPLIDY
+789 
-796 FLDTNKNFNELDES
+796 
-810 TKAGIKQ
+810 
-817 VADNMGYEFY
+817 
-827 NSLASG
+827 
-833 EELTKTDL
+833 
-841 ANWVDNTLLPSIS
+841 
-854 NNGNANKAFS
+854 
-864 KLFTLNADDMP
+864 
-875 VSEYVTTVND
+875 
-885 LVSKICMAVG
+885 
-895 GDPDKIKI
+895 
-903 NLGFDVQADED
+903 
-914 LLDKV
+914 
-919 YKVAGVDGSKFY
+919 
-931 NPGSD
+931 
-936 EANQQKEL
+936 
-944 KSWIDSLNKDDL
+944 
-956 KLIAQGEVEFDEH
+956 
-969 TTVESAKEALKEAQ
+969 
-983 SYADENPIEANA
+983 
-995 TISSVDALAA
+995 VDALENIKDSLDDVYNAA
-1005 VQDLS
+1005 SSFAGISLTGDALSDIEQLS

-1015 LDSIYADILD
+1015 LDSIYADVLD

-1034 LNNKDFQ
+1034 LNNEGFQ
-1041 DIFGSMG
+1041 DAFSSMG
-1048 ETYENFINTVTN
+1048 EVYDNFINTVTN

-1075 SNAYIYQS
+1075 TNAYIYQS

-1154 VTEDTKNQIVAYYLE
+1154 VTEDTKNQIIAYYLE

-1184 NQLINLI
+1184 NQLMNLI
-1191 DYLGGATD
+1191 SALGGATG
-1199 ALRMYYSALQGSMN
+1199 ALRIYYSALQGSMN
-1213 VTAVNGDNSHGGL
+1213 VVDVNGNNSHGGL
-1226 SGKDTPYLEQMA
+1226 SGKDMQYTKQMA
-1238 KVQAQKETEKKLNE
+1238 QVQAQKEAETQLNKI
-1252 MLEKTQNSMS
+1252 LENTKSAMNKAT
-1262 KVSFK
+1262 FK
-1267 GGTKSNGVRKSQS
+1267 GGTKSNGVRKSNAKKS
-1280 KGSGSGSGSKSKDN
+1280 SGGSGSGSKSKDN

-1325 EDALSRIK
+1325 TDALSRIQ
-1333 NAIAEL
+1333 NAIDEL
-1339 DKQASNSFHNWD
+1339 DKEASNKFHNWD

-1362 AIPQAISAQQQLVDF
+1362 TIPQAISAQQQLVDF
-1377 YNSTGNDPTKAQ
+1377 YNTTGNDPTKAQ

-1395 ADLKR
+1395 KDLRR
-1400 QLEELANQKLENIKK
+1400 QLEELANQKLENIKQ

-1438 EARGFSYSEGDYQ
+1438 EARGFAYNAGDYQ
-1451 ELIAKTEE
+1451 ELISKSEE

-1865 SMINAYKEYIIK
+1865 SMISAYKEYIRK

-2013 KVSDALDNLKNLEFQ
+2013 KVSDALDNLRNLEFQ
-2028 DLIDSIDEATE
+2028 DLIDTIQDAIDTIED
-2039 AIQKLMK
+2039 LMK

-2121 PIQNAAFEKL
+2121 PVQNAAFEKL

-2153 NFDAIR
+2153 NFDVVR

-2171 NGDFVMPN
+2171 TGDIIAPN
-2179 VHDGSKVNDL
+2179 VHDGDGFNVL
-2189 IKDLNS
+2189 VKDLES

-2200 QQRVNRI
+2200 EQRMNRI
-2207 N
+2207 K